1 MSAFA
6 QINLPQFAV
15 RSRGKWSCLQQ
26 GNDSQ
31 ISYFFLI
38 LISLILFV
46 YLTMESSDSIN
57 EGKNDLQVLIEK
69 QDTQFR
75 ALTEAL
81 KCSPNNLGFALEN
94 SVSKLSKSIDKK
106 IDKLYST
113 HNSRQ
118 PEDLNRKRLETSS
131 SYPNGK
137 RRVGPAK
144 LPGNPNKKRI
154 ISQDDDSLSLTPL
167 DVEEE
172 LQQEDDPLRK
182 VMFVV
187 NDTEPQSEGHTDD
200 ILCEL
205 TEEFNNYEICDPK
218 INTNLAK
225 NKIKELASDALAVLS
240 QSNQELLQQR

>member
-1 MSAFA
+1 
-6 QINLPQFAV
+6 
-15 RSRGKWSCLQQ
+15 
-26 GNDSQ
+26 
-31 ISYFFLI
+31 
-38 LISLILFV
+38 
-46 YLTMESSDSIN
+46 MESSDSIN

-154 ISQDDDSLSLTPL
+154 ISQDDDSLSLH
-167 DVEEE
+167 
-172 LQQEDDPLRK
+172 LQMWRK
-182 VMFVV
+182 NCSKKMILL
-187 NDTEPQSEGHTDD
+187 ERLCLWSMIQSHNQRAT
-200 ILCEL
+200 LMTSC
-205 TEEFNNYEICDPK
+205 
-218 INTNLAK
+218 
-225 NKIKELASDALAVLS
+225 AS
-240 QSNQELLQQR
+240 